1 MPNQTSEVLFAVMLL
16 TSFGLWGWLG
26 YRWYSLR
33 PRKSISEWLPRREAC
48 RPDIMILG
56 CIVWTFVP
64 PVVASLF
71 AGGSADPLRRIQVN
85 VASQSTIIAIVGA
98 VILMTRSRTQWQWR
112 DQRRGLGLGLLGFLL
127 SVLPVYALMW
137 ALGPYRTDQSEHPFL
152 KMIHSGGARQLVVWV
167 FLSAVILAPMAEELI
182 FRVVLQ
188 GGLQT
193 VLSPPAV
200 IWGVAVVFCAIH
212 ASSVER
218 IPDAIALFP
227 LALILGVL
235 YQRTGSYVAVVTM
248 HLCFNLSNL
257 LFSLSQVE

>member
-1 MPNQTSEVLFAVMLL
+1 MPNQISEVLFALMLL
-16 TSFGLWGWLG
+16 TSFGLWGRLG
-26 YRWYSLR
+26 YRWSRLS
-33 PRKSISEWLPRREAC
+33 PRKSLPEWLPRREAC
-48 RPDIMILG
+48 RPDIMVLG
-56 CIVWTFVP
+56 CIAWTFVP

-71 AGGSADPLRRIQVN
+71 AAGAGNSLRRIQLN
-85 VASQSTIIAIVGA
+85 VASQATVIAIVGS
-98 VILMTRSRTQWQWR
+98 VVLMTGSHGSSHWR
-112 DQRRGLGLGLLGFLL
+112 ERLSGLRLGLTGFLL

-152 KMIHSGGARQLVVWV
+152 KMIHSGGARELVVWV

-200 IWGVAVVFCAIH
+200 IWGVAVVFCGIH

-227 LALILGVL
+227 LALILGVI
-235 YQRTGSYVAVVTM
+235 YQRSSSYVAVVTM